1 MLSEAQIERYSRQ
14 IILPQLGGK
23 GQETL
28 LRARVLVNGGVL
40 QTTTLLYLAAAG
52 VGTIGLRSRERPVV
66 FSALAGKMDD
76 DDHLINK
83 QRASSTLEGP
93 RDPVVATLARLNPD
107 CRVVRHDMDGHDMDG
122 SAAALIAAYDL
133 VVSEPDPLVDHC
145 GRAGQPVCCSWGQ
158 TSYRHLFVCRG
169 GLDQACWACLPAE
182 QKRATRGHEETAFGR
197 LADLFWGAFQ
207 ATEALKCV
215 IGLGPSS
222 PSRVFTCQFPQ
233 LQFSDRPVEKNPDC
247 AVCGRAGDMDG

>member
-52 VGTIGLRSRERPVV
+52 VGTIGLRSRERPAV
-66 FSALAGKMDD
+66 FSALTIEESD
-76 DDHLINK
+76 
-83 QRASSTLEGP
+83 
-93 RDPVVATLARLNPD
+93 DPVVATLGRLNPD
-107 CRVVRHDMDGHDMDG
+107 CRVVRHDMDG

-133 VVSEPDPLVDHC
+133 LVSEPDPLVDHC
-145 GRAGQPVCCSWGQ
+145 GRAGQPVCCSWSQ
-158 TSYRHLFVCRG
+158 TSDRHLFVCRG
-169 GLDQACWACLPAE
+169 GLDQACWACLPAG
-182 QKRATRGHEETAFGR
+182 QKRAIPGHEETAFGR

-233 LQFSDRPVEKNPDC
+233 LQFSDRPVEQDPDC
-247 AVCGRAGDMDG
+247 VVCGRAGDQTGDMDG

>member
-52 VGTIGLRSRERPVV
+52 VGTIGLRSRERPAV
-66 FSALAGKMDD
+66 FSALTIEESD
-76 DDHLINK
+76 
-83 QRASSTLEGP
+83 
-93 RDPVVATLARLNPD
+93 DPVVATLARLNPD
-107 CRVVRHDMDGHDMDG
+107 CRVVRHDMDG

-133 VVSEPDPLVDHC
+133 LVSEPDPLVDHC
-145 GRAGQPVCCSWGQ
+145 GRAGQPVCCSWAQ
-158 TSYRHLFVCRG
+158 TSDRHLFVCRG
-169 GLDQACWACLPAE
+169 GLDQACWECLPAG
-182 QKRATRGHEETAFGR
+182 QKRAIPGHEETAFGR

-233 LQFSDRPVEKNPDC
+233 LQFSDRPVEQDPDC
-247 AVCGRAGDMDG
+247 AVCGRAGDQTGDMDG

>member
-66 FSALAGKMDD
+66 FLALATEE
-76 DDHLINK
+76 
-83 QRASSTLEGP
+83 SE
-93 RDPVVATLARLNPD
+93 DPVVATLARLNPD
-107 CRVVRHDMDGHDMDG
+107 CRVVRHDMDGHDMDGHDMDG

-158 TSYRHLFVCRG
+158 TSDRHLFVCRG

-182 QKRATRGHEETAFGR
+182 QKRAVPGHEETAFGR

>member
-28 LRARVLVNGGVL
+28 LRARVLVNGGAL

-52 VGTIGLRSRERPVV
+52 VGTIGLRSRERPAV
-66 FSALAGKMDD
+66 FSAFAGKVDD
-76 DDHLINK
+76 DDHQIK
-83 QRASSTLEGP
+83 KRSSSTLGEPG
-93 RDPVVATLARLNPD
+93 DPVVATLERLNPD
-107 CRVVRHDMDGHDMDG
+107 CRVVRHDASG
-122 SAAALIAAYDL
+122 AAAPLIAAYDL

-145 GRAGQPVCCSWGQ
+145 GVTGHPLCCSWGQ
-158 TSYRHLFVCRG
+158 TSHRRLFVCQG
-169 GLDQACWACLPAE
+169 GPDVACWACLPAE
-182 QKRATRGHEETAFGR
+182 QKSCTPNHDGAAFER

-215 IGLGPSS
+215 IGLSPSS
-222 PSRVFTCQFPQ
+222 PSRVFACQFPQ
-233 LQFSDRPVEKNPDC
+233 LRFSDRPVDKDPDC
-247 AVCGRAGDMDG
+247 AVCGQVGED

>member
-28 LRARVLVNGGVL
+28 LQARVLVNGGAL

-52 VGTIGLRSRERPVV
+52 VGTIGLRSRERPAV

-83 QRASSTLEGP
+83 KRPSSTLDGP
-93 RDPVVATLARLNPD
+93 SDPVVATLERLNPD
-107 CRVVRHDMDGHDMDG
+107 CRVVRHDMDG

-145 GRAGQPVCCSWGQ
+145 GRAGRPVCCSWAQ

-182 QKRATRGHEETAFGR
+182 QKRTAPDHEETAFGQ

-207 ATEALKCV
+207 ATETLKCV
-215 IGLGPSS
+215 IGLGPAS

-247 AVCGRAGDMDG
+247 AVCGRAGDRAGGMDG

>member
-28 LRARVLVNGGVL
+28 LRARVLVNGDAR

-52 VGTIGLRSRERPVV
+52 VGTIGLRSHEQAAV
-66 FSALAGKMDD
+66 FSALAGTV
-76 DDHLINK
+76 
-83 QRASSTLEGP
+83 STVEQPG
-93 RDPVVATLARLNPD
+93 DPVVATLGRLNPD
-107 CRVVRHDMDGHDMDG
+107 CRVVRHGMDG
-122 SAAALIAAYDL
+122 SAAGLIAAYDL
-133 VVSEPDPLVDHC
+133 VVSEPGPLVDHC
-145 GRAGQPVCCSWGQ
+145 GRLGQPVCCSWGQ
-158 TSYRHLFVCRG
+158 PSDRHLFVCRG
-169 GLDQACWACLPAE
+169 GPDRACWACLPAE
-182 QKRATRGHEETAFGR
+182 QKRTTPGHEETAFGR

-233 LQFSDRPVEKNPDC
+233 LQFSDRPVEQDPDC
-247 AVCGRAGDMDG
+247 GVCGRAGGRDG